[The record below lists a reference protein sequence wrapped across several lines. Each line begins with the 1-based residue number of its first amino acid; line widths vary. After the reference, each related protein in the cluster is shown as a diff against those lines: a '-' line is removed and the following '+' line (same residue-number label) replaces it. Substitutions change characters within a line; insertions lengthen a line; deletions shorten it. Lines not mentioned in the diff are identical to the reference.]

1 MCARTGYA
9 SVSMVGADNFGCD
22 YLDHTKRM
30 RWIDNLVDS
39 SVDTF
44 SNEETVPQFQNMW
57 LSVLPP
63 VKIGIA
69 A

>member
-9 SVSMVGADNFGCD
+9 SVSMAGADNFGCA
-22 YLDHTKRM
+22 YLGHTKRM
-30 RWIDNLVDS
+30 RWIDNFVDS

-44 SNEETVPQFQNMW
+44 SDEETVPQFQNVW
-57 LSVLPP
+57 LSVLSSD
-63 VKIGIA
+63 KIGVA